1 MERKLMIAPSMGC
14 CDLFDMERQV
24 RIIDEK
30 SDFLHMD
37 IKDGVYVPSFGI
49 GPEFLAA
56 LKDKV
61 STPMDAHLMI
71 KHPQQYLETFAKAG
85 AAYITP
91 HTDCIEGDAFVT
103 INKIK
108 ELGCKAGIALNPS
121 VPLET
126 IEYYLP
132 LLDKVTIMIVDAGIS
147 GQKVIE
153 QTYDKI
159 RKLVKI
165 REEKELDFLI
175 EADGSMNRD
184 VYRPLYE
191 AGADMVAPS
200 DMMDGRIGYIREVLD
215 KNGFENI
222 PIMSYAAKYS
232 SAFYGPFREAA
243 GSAPSFGNRKGY
255 QMDPANS
262 REAIAE
268 IEADLNEGADIIMVK
283 PAMSYLDIVK
293 EAREKINAPICVYNV
308 SGEYAMVKNAGEVG
322 LINEKLVAL
331 EMLLSMKRA
340 GAKMIITY
348 YALEA
353 AKWLKEDEI

>member
-159 RKLVKI
+159 RKLV
-165 REEKELDFLI
+165 R
-175 EADGSMNRD
+175 
-184 VYRPLYE
+184 Y
-191 AGADMVAPS
+191 
-200 DMMDGRIGYIREVLD
+200 
-215 KNGFENI
+215 
-222 PIMSYAAKYS
+222 
-232 SAFYGPFREAA
+232 
-243 GSAPSFGNRKGY
+243 
-255 QMDPANS
+255 
-262 REAIAE
+262 
-268 IEADLNEGADIIMVK
+268 VK
-283 PAMSYLDIVK
+283 
-293 EAREKINAPICVYNV
+293 
-308 SGEYAMVKNAGEVG
+308 
-322 LINEKLVAL
+322 
-331 EMLLSMKRA
+331 KRN
-340 GAKMIITY
+340 
-348 YALEA
+348 
-353 AKWLKEDEI
+353 